1 MRNFLMINKSFR
13 SLVLQMENWIQMI
26 LQQVTAI
33 HLLQNNIGRQ
43 SKFRV
48 MKLSMISISFLF
60 FSISETISI
69 KKYLIFSIFWKEKI
83 VFRKKSDILIVF
95 FWGFKS
101 FWIVWDKLWKNY
113 VGVFICVC
121 EPILTFLKSNCID
134 FKNRKAILFELDR
147 NRVYQFTSATIV
159 EDVFC
164 NWQKSA
170 N

>member
-1 MRNFLMINKSFR
+1 
-13 SLVLQMENWIQMI
+13 MI

-95 FWGFKS
+95 FEVSNHFELFETNFGKIMW
-101 FWIVWDKLWKNY
+101 VYLY
-113 VGVFICVC
+113 VCVSRYWPFSKATASILKIEKPFYLNLIEIVFISLPARRSSKTFFVIGRKVLISNK
-121 EPILTFLKSNCID
+121 ILKF
-134 FKNRKAILFELDR
+134 
-147 NRVYQFTSATIV
+147 
-159 EDVFC
+159 
-164 NWQKSA
+164 
-170 N
+170 